1 MPRAIVV
8 LALVSLA
15 AACRSVD
22 APTPWFAETELP
34 FTHVS
39 GAKGDFYLPEI
50 MGSGV
55 ALLDC
60 DGDLD
65 IFLLQGHPSGGSNQL
80 LRNDHGVFTNVP
92 AAAGLQQSNY
102 GMGAATA
109 DIDNDGD
116 TDLLVTGFGGNRLY
130 RNNGDGTFTDA
141 TAPSPAL
148 ALPQLWSTSAS
159 FFDYDNGRT

>member
-1 MPRAIVV
+1 MLAI
-8 LALVSLA
+8 VSLA

-22 APTPWFAETELP
+22 APAPWFAETDLL

-50 MGSGV
+50 MGSGI
-55 ALLDC
+55 ALLDYDG

-80 LRNDHGVFTNVP
+80 LRNDHGVFTDVTG
-92 AAAGLQQSNY
+92 AAGLQLSNY

-141 TAPSPAL
+141 TAQSPAL
-148 ALPQLWSTSAS
+148 GCRASGQPAHRSSTMTTMA
-159 FFDYDNGRT
+159 GRT